1 MLTKKVPQFICNC
14 CNYSTIRKSQYNR
27 HILTTKHNILYKKN
41 EESLEIDSNKYI
53 CDVCNKNYKS
63 RVGLWGHKKTCG
75 VEDTQENNETDIIVE
90 LVKQH
95 TDFQQLLIDQNKII
109 IDQNQQL
116 IKLSANQPITTTTIN
131 NIHTIHK
138 NKFNLNFFLNEK
150 CKDALNITDFVKTLE
165 LKLTDLENTGKN
177 GFVEGIS
184 QIFIRGL
191 KELDIY
197 KRPIHCSDIKRETMY
212 VKDKDIWEKENEEKD
227 KINNTIR
234 QIAYN
239 NVNQIS
245 GWIKENP
252 QSIESDSI
260 KNDLY
265 LKILN
270 ESMGGVS
277 DEENTKYYNKIVKNI
292 SKEVT
297 ITSSII

>member
-27 HILTTKHNILYKKN
+27 HISTAKHNMLHKKN
-41 EESLEIDSNKYI
+41 EEIDSNKYV

-75 VEDTQENNETDIIVE
+75 IEQQDTQQQQDTETDIIIE

-116 IKLSANQPITTTTIN
+116 IKLSNQPITTTTIN
-131 NIHTIHK
+131 NINTIHK

-212 VKDKDIWEKENEEKD
+212 VKDKDIWEKENEEKE

-270 ESMGGVS
+270 ESMGGMN

-297 ITSSII
+297 ITSII